1 MWRCKQRHKG
11 NNCNCQRIAC
21 ATLLTLKRA
30 ANTGRVKVFAPQTT
44 YPSPLTFPKVLS
56 GVEPSLRSTMPS
68 LEVMEATVS
77 GLAARAKFPSV
88 STLAISFVVTV
99 LLLVL
104 VRAAFNRLATSHYV
118 AVSTSDND
126 EKDNRTDNESAQS
139 GPTNRSR
146 WSWSWRWQ
154 GLRLSLPVSLT
165 ISEKDH
171 PETGA
176 GMGVA
181 AALRQQQQQMQQR
194 PMIWHAPRQRSPGF
208 EAPCTPRTFN

>member
-1 MWRCKQRHKG
+1 
-11 NNCNCQRIAC
+11 
-21 ATLLTLKRA
+21 
-30 ANTGRVKVFAPQTT
+30 
-44 YPSPLTFPKVLS
+44 
-56 GVEPSLRSTMPS
+56 MPS

-208 EAPCTPRTFN
+208 EAPLPALYDTPVPVSAAKLIMARHTYRRPNPPRASATSKPKVSRSRSAPPPARPIPIPSPRRVSP